1 METTIEF
8 LKETLDYIQSDRR
21 LMRIV
26 NPDGKLTPYRMDQLG
41 EAFRRVEWEKA
52 EMENSAYKGQY
63 NKDLSDDQIIEN
75 MEKAGR
81 FDANEG
87 LVFARQLEE
96 IDPTRYEVVHKPL
109 TKWKEVLPVKTFTP
123 GIDRITYRLMD
134 QTGEAALSSPGNMTD
149 VPMADANATEF
160 SNGVFAW
167 VLGYFYTAQE
177 LRRAAVAG
185 VPLPSEKIIA
195 VERGYAKRLQ
205 TTMFDGDTRIG
216 LKGFINATG
225 VTNTQAAAPASGS
238 DRTWDGGDK
247 TNDEVATDITVSASR
262 IRARTF
268 GEFGE
273 ANLTVALPQTE
284 FDYIATTRM
293 ASGTDTTIMQ
303 FLLNNSASNGIARF
317 VVVHDLV
324 GEGTGSTQL
333 MIIYPMEN
341 RVLEANVAEQ
351 ILWMPMENRGTSFI
365 FNSEMEFG
373 GVTVRYAIAM
383 DQTYGI

>member
-1 METTIEF
+1 MEF
-8 LKETLDYIQSDRR
+8 LQETMDYIQSDRR

-26 NPDGKLTPYRMDQLG
+26 NPDGKLATYRMDQLR
-41 EAFRRVEWEKA
+41 EAFRRVEYDKA
-52 EMENSAYKGQY
+52 AIENTAFEGQY
-63 NKDLSDDQIIEN
+63 RSDLTDDQIIDK

-96 IDPTRYEVVHKPL
+96 IDPTRYEVIHKPL

-123 GIDRITYRLMD
+123 GTDRITYRLLD
-134 QTGEAALSSPGNMTD
+134 QTGNAILSEPGNITD
-149 VPMADANATEF
+149 IPMADAKASEF
-160 SNGVFAW
+160 SNKVYAW
-167 VLGYFYTAQE
+167 VLGYMYTAQE

-195 VERGYAKRLQ
+195 VERGYARRLQ
-205 TTMFDGDTRIG
+205 TTMFTGDSRID
-216 LKGFINATG
+216 LLGFINATG
-225 VTNTQAAAPASGS
+225 VTNTQAAAPAAGA
-238 DRTWDGGDK
+238 DRTWKGGDK
-247 TNDEVATDITVSASR
+247 TNDEVAKDITDATSR
-262 IRARTF
+262 IRVRTYS
-268 GEFGE
+268 EFGLS
-273 ANLTVALPQTE
+273 NLTVALPQAQY
-284 FDYIATTRM
+284 DYIATTRM

-303 FLLNNSASNGIARF
+303 FLLNNKESNGIERF
-317 VVVHDLV
+317 VVVHDLN
-324 GEGTGSTQL
+324 GQGTGSTQL